1 MSTNTTQISTEPRG
15 TDLRR
20 GIGLQGRVAVFWG
33 MGGGILLGGV
43 LVAMMTLGGQLSGH
57 GLFITS
63 SGLFVIGA
71 LLGLLHGGALGF
83 VGRPEGVSRERAW
96 KDLGLSV
103 LYAVPALALAWL
115 VTVWIAMTM
124 VASYLGRIGPMIG
137 VSVGWAIGIVTVV
150 TGAVYGWRALVNA
163 YARWPERQA
172 GTVFVTATFAALL
185 VLFLADRPELWGL
198 RMRVTDVGAVLL
210 AVFASIWL
218 AVPLVTGA
226 LRLLRTIP
234 GPRPELGFA
243 TRRWAVDVG
252 LGLAVGV
259 ILGLVAVPFAV
270 PGTLATSG
278 GAAMVGALS
287 QALVDEVLLRLV
299 LMTAVVWLLLRWHR
313 VHREEAVVA
322 SVAVVALVQVI
333 LYTPG
338 VLATGFATPL
348 AATGFLVVAVAVPA
362 LVFGALYWLRGFGT
376 ALVADATSVIALALL
391 AL

>member
-1 MSTNTTQISTEPRG
+1 MSTNATQNSTEPRG

-20 GIGLQGRVAVFWG
+20 GIGLQGRVAVFWA

-57 GLFITS
+57 GLFMTS

-83 VGRPEGVSRERAW
+83 LGRPGSVSRERAW
-96 KDLGLSV
+96 QDLALAV

-124 VASYLGRIGPMIG
+124 IASYLGRIGPMIG
-137 VSVGWAIGIVTVV
+137 VSVAWAIGIVAVAA
-150 TGAVYGWRALVNA
+150 GAVYGWRALANA
-163 YARWPERQA
+163 YARWPERRA
-172 GTVFVTATFAALL
+172 GTVFVAATFAALL
-185 VLFLADRPELWGL
+185 VLFLADRPEIWGL

-210 AVFASIWL
+210 AAFASIWIAGP
-218 AVPLVTGA
+218 AVTVA
-226 LRLLRTIP
+226 LRLIKTLP
-234 GPRPELGFA
+234 GPRPAVGFA
-243 TRRWAVDVG
+243 GKRWLVDLP

-270 PGTLATSG
+270 PGTMISSG
-278 GAAMVGALS
+278 GAALVTALS

-322 SVAVVALVQVI
+322 SVAVVALVQVL

-338 VLATGFATPL
+338 VLAVGFATPL
-348 AATGFLVVAVAVPA
+348 ATTGFLVMAVAVPA

-376 ALVADATSVIALALL
+376 ALVADATSVLALALL